1 FLDVAVVAED
11 DDADVV
17 GLEVERHAANAA
29 GELDHLAGFHLVE
42 AVDAGDAVADRQ
54 HGADFGHIGFDAEV
68 LDLLLEDGG
77 DFRGAD
83 FHYPIPFMASC
94 SLCSLLRSELST
106 MRLPTL
112 TTRPPI
118 RPASTVTSTVILPPT
133 ERWIVSASACC
144 WRSSSGLAATT
155 SACNSPR
162 RRARAARN
170 AAIIARSGD
179 RRRMG

>member
-1 FLDVAVVAED
+1 GERALAVDRIAEAVDHAAEQPAADRCVDDGAGALHRIAFLDVAVVAED

-112 TTRPPI
+112 
-118 RPASTVTSTVILPPT
+118 
-133 ERWIVSASACC
+133 
-144 WRSSSGLAATT
+144 
-155 SACNSPR
+155 
-162 RRARAARN
+162 
-170 AAIIARSGD
+170 
-179 RRRMG
+179 